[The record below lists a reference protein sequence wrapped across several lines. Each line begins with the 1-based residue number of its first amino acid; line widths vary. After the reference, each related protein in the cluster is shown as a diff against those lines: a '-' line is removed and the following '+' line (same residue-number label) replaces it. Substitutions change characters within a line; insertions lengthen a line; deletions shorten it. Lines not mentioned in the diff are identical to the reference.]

1 MAKEGS
7 FATDAVRLT
16 ASKII
21 GNLLALVSA
30 MLLARIR
37 TLEENGIYSALLLV
51 INLAASFFMLGLPNC
66 INCFL
71 AKAESKEEKNKFLSL
86 YYTFSTALSVILGL
100 VLVVLIPVWTA
111 YFNNEKLALYWFFFL
126 VFPWAKV
133 ITASIENVLVVL
145 GKSSTLVKYRISN
158 SIMLLLIILFIW
170 VFKSSFMVY
179 MILYVIV
186 EGGYALAVYYLACKY
201 TGALHINVDRI
212 MIRRV
217 LAFSIP
223 LGLASI
229 VGTLNIEIDKLMLG
243 HLLSTS
249 ELAIYTNASKELPL
263 TIVATSLTAVLMPK
277 MVQLFS
283 KQKNEE
289 AIAIWRDVT
298 TISFAI
304 MAFFA
309 FGMATFSTDAM
320 VILYSEKYAPGGP
333 VFAIYSLGLLM
344 KCTYFGMAL
353 NSKGKTKLIL
363 YCAIGTLVLNTV
375 LNVVLYMALGIIGPA
390 IATIL
395 SQVLMNTLQL
405 GLTSKILKVP
415 FGRIFPWK
423 YTVILLVINL
433 LFAVSFMLIHKH
445 AIPGNWQAVMLA
457 VVWGVLYF
465 SLLYKPGRKMWKH
478 LKEV

>member
-7 FATDAVRLT
+7 FTTDAVRLT
-16 ASKII
+16 VSKVL
-21 GNLLALVSA
+21 GNLLTLVSA

-51 INLAASFFMLGLPNC
+51 INLAASIFMLGLPNC
-66 INCFL
+66 INYFL
-71 AKAESKEEKNKFLSL
+71 AKAESQEDKNRFLSL
-86 YYTFSTALSVILGL
+86 YYTFSTILCFILGL
-100 VLVVLIPVWTA
+100 VLFLLIPVWSD
-111 YFNNEKLALYWFFFL
+111 YFNNEKLSLYWFFFL
-126 VFPWAKV
+126 IFPWAKI
-133 ITASIENVLVVL
+133 ITASVENVLVVL

-158 SIMLLLIILFIW
+158 SILLLFIIFVIW

-179 MILYVIV
+179 MILYVVV
-186 EGGYALAVYYLACKY
+186 EGGYALSVYFLASKY
-201 TGALHINVDRI
+201 TGKLHLNLDRI

-283 KQKNEE
+283 KQENE
-289 AIAIWRDVT
+289 AAVAIWRDVT
-298 TISFAI
+298 AISFAI

-309 FGMATFSTDAM
+309 FGMATFSTEAM
-320 VILYSEKYAPGGP
+320 IILYSDKYAPGGP
-333 VFAIYSLGLLM
+333 VFAIYSLGLLL
-344 KCTYFGMAL
+344 KCTYFGMSL
-353 NSKGKTKLIL
+353 NSNGKTKLIL
-363 YCAIGTLVLNTV
+363 YCAIGTLVLNTL
-375 LNVVLYMALGIIGPA
+375 LNVLLYFMLGIIGPA
-390 IATIL
+390 IATVL
-395 SQVLMNTLQL
+395 SQMLMNIFQL
-405 GLTSKILKVP
+405 MLTSKVLRVP
-415 FGRIFPWK
+415 FKSIFPWK
-423 YTVILLVINL
+423 YAGFLIVVNLIFSICFILFHRFI
-433 LFAVSFMLIHKH
+433 F
-445 AIPGNWQAVMLA
+445 PGNWQAVILA
-457 VVWGVLYF
+457 LVWGVLYF
-465 SLLYKPGRKMWKH
+465 AVLYKPGKKMWNH